1 MCGKYLTNPTQ
12 EIFDKAVSA
21 CLPPLKFFSYW
32 FVTNKI
38 LENIDNVVLFND
50 DTDDRDSDIILFS
63 SNDIDLV
70 TIGLNNVNFDG
81 DNFDEDE
88 LLILFLLE
96 LLIGVWQKAFTV

>member
-50 DTDDRDSDIILFS
+50 DRDSDIVPFS

-70 TIGLNNVNFDG
+70 TIGLNNVNFDC

-96 LLIGVWQKAFTV
+96 LLIGVWQKTFTV

>member
-50 DTDDRDSDIILFS
+50 DRDSDIVPFCC
-63 SNDIDLV
+63 NDIDLV

>member
-50 DTDDRDSDIILFS
+50 DRDSDIVPFC

-96 LLIGVWQKAFTV
+96 LLIGVWQKTFTV

>member
-88 LLILFLLE
+88 AVNFVLVRITDWRMTKGF
-96 LLIGVWQKAFTV
+96 

>member
-50 DTDDRDSDIILFS
+50 DRDSDIVPFS

>member
-1 MCGKYLTNPTQ
+1 MFAT
-12 EIFDKAVSA
+12 
-21 CLPPLKFFSYW
+21 LKFFSYW

-50 DTDDRDSDIILFS
+50 DRDSDIVPFC

>member
-50 DTDDRDSDIILFS
+50 DRDSDIVPFS

-70 TIGLNNVNFDG
+70 IIGLNNVNFDC

>member
-21 CLPPLKFFSYW
+21 CLLPLKFFSYW
-32 FVTNKI
+32 FVTNKV

-50 DTDDRDSDIILFS
+50 DTDLDDRDSDIVLFS

-88 LLILFLLE
+88 AVNFVLVRITDWRMTKGF
-96 LLIGVWQKAFTV
+96 

>member
-1 MCGKYLTNPTQ
+1 MCGKYLRNPTE

-81 DNFDEDE
+81 DSFDEDE
-88 LLILFLLE
+88 AVNFVLVRITDWRMTKGF
-96 LLIGVWQKAFTV
+96 